1 MFMKQRVKQLAI
13 TERSVKMKKIVAV
26 VIIMFIF
33 SIIILGEGSKLVFQ
47 KICERRETAWPD
59 LGTADDEQYEWLTE
73 AYKIKRKNNEK
84 IVILASDGT
93 KLEGHYYERKKN
105 APLVIFFHGFR
116 GNSYVDG
123 VPIYKIAQKEKWN
136 VLLVSMRAHDESEGE
151 FSTLGVIEQ
160 YDCKAWANWAAKHF
174 GRETPIF
181 LMGISMGASVAM
193 MSSNLGLPK
202 SVRGIIDDC
211 GFTSTMETI
220 DVNCKSHLPLYVTI
234 HVSER

>member
-33 SIIILGEGSKLVFQ
+33 SIIILGVGSKLVFQ

-73 AYKIKRKNNEK
+73 AYKIKQKNNEK

-105 APLVIFFHGFR
+105 APLVIFFMGLEVIVTWMVCRFIKLR
-116 GNSYVDG
+116 RKKNGMFY
-123 VPIYKIAQKEKWN
+123 
-136 VLLVSMRAHDESEGE
+136 LLVCVRMMKVKEI
-151 FSTLGVIEQ
+151 FSHWE
-160 YDCKAWANWAAKHF
+160 
-174 GRETPIF
+174 
-181 LMGISMGASVAM
+181 
-193 MSSNLGLPK
+193 
-202 SVRGIIDDC
+202 
-211 GFTSTMETI
+211 
-220 DVNCKSHLPLYVTI
+220 
-234 HVSER
+234 

>member
-1 MFMKQRVKQLAI
+1 MKQRVKQLAI

-93 KLEGHYYERKKN
+93 KMNITVRQSRQSGVAWATCPDQRSHLFIVTRPEQDPSHILLSWKGLSMDRCSQCWFYMNRKKCD
-105 APLVIFFHGFR
+105 P
-116 GNSYVDG
+116 
-123 VPIYKIAQKEKWN
+123 W
-136 VLLVSMRAHDESEGE
+136 
-151 FSTLGVIEQ
+151 
-160 YDCKAWANWAAKHF
+160 
-174 GRETPIF
+174 
-181 LMGISMGASVAM
+181 
-193 MSSNLGLPK
+193 
-202 SVRGIIDDC
+202 
-211 GFTSTMETI
+211 
-220 DVNCKSHLPLYVTI
+220 
-234 HVSER
+234 

>member
-13 TERSVKMKKIVAV
+13 TEKSVKKKKIVAV

-33 SIIILGEGSKLVFQ
+33 SIIILGVGSKLVFQ

-73 AYKIKRKNNEK
+73 AYKIKQKNNEK

-116 GNSYVDG
+116 GHSYVDG

-136 VLLVSMRAHDESEGE
+136 VLLVSMRAHDESEG
-151 FSTLGVIEQ
+151 TL
-160 YDCKAWANWAAKHF
+160 
-174 GRETPIF
+174 
-181 LMGISMGASVAM
+181 
-193 MSSNLGLPK
+193 
-202 SVRGIIDDC
+202 
-211 GFTSTMETI
+211 
-220 DVNCKSHLPLYVTI
+220 
-234 HVSER
+234 